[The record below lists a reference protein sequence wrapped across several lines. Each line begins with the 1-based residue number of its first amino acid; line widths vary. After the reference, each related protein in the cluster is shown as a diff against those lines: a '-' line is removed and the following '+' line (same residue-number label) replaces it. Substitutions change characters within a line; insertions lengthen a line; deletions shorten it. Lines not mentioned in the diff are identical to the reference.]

1 MTKNRKNPRQKRLHA
16 IFVRFLLGYGA
27 GAALLA
33 CVVIGLYFALIALD
47 CIRIPSYEQNQI
59 MAASQ
64 AIRTGDQVE
73 GELLPDTCSYG
84 VYSREGSY
92 LYGTLSGQEQRAV
105 WEKGRDWQTTG
116 LYGKFWQRIEK
127 DNGNIAFISYQVMAK
142 FVSPALR
149 SIFPNAELL
158 FLAVLGLLLAAL
170 TVVVP
175 RFFGRY
181 VDRRLLVLSRAAA
194 RVEREDLDF
203 GRERSDIRE
212 IDQVLGAIYKMKEA
226 LRKSLRE
233 QWELEAKKEEQV
245 CALAHDIRTPL
256 TIIRG
261 NAELFLETEDIREI
275 REWDRE
281 ILDNVED
288 IEAYLSI
295 LQEAMGPA
303 GGKKDSARAADG
315 GRELF
320 PVRPWM
326 EEIAERAQALGR
338 SRQVQVICRS
348 GAARGCEAK
357 AADGG
362 GSWVL
367 AGDKKRLSRAV
378 LNVIS
383 NAVDHSPEKGKVQV
397 RAETTFAPSGE
408 GRLTVAVEDEGP
420 GFSREALQRAT
431 ERFYQDGEARR
442 KGHYGM
448 GLYIARTFAEEAG
461 GSIRLA
467 NLSEGGAQVLVELP
481 LLRETPQS
489 GQDRKLSDLQKTE
502 NMKKL

>member
-64 AIRTGDQVE
+64 AIRTGGQVE

-149 SIFPNAELL
+149 TIFPNAELL

-203 GRERSDIRE
+203 ERERSDIRE

-261 NAELFLETEDIREI
+261 NAELFLEMEDIREI

-348 GAARGCEAK
+348 SAARGCEAK

-362 GSWVL
+362 VGWVL
-367 AGDKKRLSRAV
+367 EGDKKRLSRAV

-397 RAETTFAPSGE
+397 RAETTFAPLRGGKAHGGCGGRGPRLFQGGPLAGHGALLPGRGGQAEGALRHGALHCPHLCRGGRREHPPCQSVRRRRAGSCGAAPASGNAAE
-408 GRLTVAVEDEGP
+408 RAGQ
-420 GFSREALQRAT
+420 EAFRST
-431 ERFYQDGEARR
+431 
-442 KGHYGM
+442 
-448 GLYIARTFAEEAG
+448 
-461 GSIRLA
+461 
-467 NLSEGGAQVLVELP
+467 
-481 LLRETPQS
+481 
-489 GQDRKLSDLQKTE
+489 KT
-502 NMKKL
+502 